1 MKTDAEHFK
10 TGSYQ
15 LSINFHRFQAFVIKF
30 HIMNKIILTLCLSI
44 LYSVTAFSQ
53 TTDNN
58 GDNPSAY
65 NDGPYIFYKEDVH
78 IYSAMKTD
86 TGMKVNHDIKSL
98 QDLKDLEFTVNTNT
112 ELPAFKVKLFK
123 YKDSP
128 STYKQMG
135 KTVVISDIHGNFFN
149 YVKLLKN
156 AGVIS
161 DNYTWTFGKN
171 KLVINGD
178 IFDRGVDVT
187 AVLWLTYKLDAES
200 GKAGGS
206 VIFNF
211 GNHEDMVLTGDFRYV
226 DEKYD
231 LLSKRIGVDLTE
243 FFSRDTELGRWLRT
257 KNVMTTVG
265 DILFVHGG
273 ISTEVVKSGLKPE
286 KINEIMRNGIGMALN
301 PADSIVIMLFGDR
314 GPMWYRGL
322 VTPSGTE
329 LINADT
335 IDVSLSHF
343 KVSRIVVGHTTLSR
357 VSALH
362 GGRVIGVDAAV
373 KEALIIDK
381 NKFAVLTTEG
391 EYKEL
396 PVSEGFYKKY

>member
-1 MKTDAEHFK
+1 M
-10 TGSYQ
+10 
-15 LSINFHRFQAFVIKF
+15 
-30 HIMNKIILTLCLSI
+30 
-44 LYSVTAFSQ
+44 
-53 TTDNN
+53 
-58 GDNPSAY
+58 
-65 NDGPYIFYKEDVH
+65 
-78 IYSAMKTD
+78 
-86 TGMKVNHDIKSL
+86 
-98 QDLKDLEFTVNTNT
+98 EFTVNTNT

-128 STYKQMG
+128 SAYKQMG

-231 LLSKRIGVDLTE
+231 LFSKRIGVDLTE

-257 KNVMTTVG
+257 KNVMTTIG

-322 VTPSGTE
+322 VTPSDTE

-335 IDVSLSHF
+335 IDVSLAHF

-373 KEALIIDK
+373 KEALIIEK
-381 NKFAVLTTEG
+381 KKFEVLTTEG

>member
-1 MKTDAEHFK
+1 
-10 TGSYQ
+10 
-15 LSINFHRFQAFVIKF
+15 
-30 HIMNKIILTLCLSI
+30 MNKVFLILYFLI
-44 LYSVTAFSQ
+44 LYSVNAFSQ
-53 TTDNN
+53 NTDNN
-58 GDNPSAY
+58 ADNPSGY
-65 NDGPYIFYKEDVH
+65 NDGPYIFYKGPDVH

-86 TGMKVNHDIKSL
+86 TGVKVNHDIKSL

-128 STYKQMG
+128 STYKQRG

-156 AGVIS
+156 AAVIS
-161 DNYTWTFGKN
+161 DSYTWTFGKN
-171 KLVINGD
+171 NLVVNGD
-178 IFDRGVDVT
+178 IFDRGADVT

-200 GKAGGS
+200 RKAGGS

-211 GNHEDMVLTGDFRYV
+211 GNHEDMVLTGDLRYM

-231 LLSKRIGVDLTE
+231 LFSKRIGVDFTE

-257 KNVMTTVG
+257 KNVMTTIG

-273 ISTEVVKSGLKPE
+273 ISREVVKSGLKPQ
-286 KINEIMRNGIGMALN
+286 KINDIMRTGIGTALN
-301 PADSIVIMLFGDR
+301 PADSIAIMLFGDR
-314 GPMWYRGL
+314 GPLWYRGL
-322 VTPSGTE
+322 VIPSETE

-335 IDVSLSHF
+335 IDVSLAHF
-343 KVSRIVVGHTTLSR
+343 KVSKIIVGHTTLSR

-373 KEALIIDK
+373 KEALFIDNGK
-381 NKFAVLTTEG
+381 LEVLTTEG
-391 EYKEL
+391 EFKEL
-396 PVSEGFYKKY
+396 PVSKGFYNKH

>member
-1 MKTDAEHFK
+1 
-10 TGSYQ
+10 
-15 LSINFHRFQAFVIKF
+15 
-30 HIMNKIILTLCLSI
+30 MNKVILILFLFILCYVNALSQ
-44 LYSVTAFSQ
+44 S
-53 TTDNN
+53 TDNN
-58 GDNPSAY
+58 GDNLSPY
-65 NDGPYIFYKEDVH
+65 NDGPYIFYKGTDVH
-78 IYSAMKTD
+78 IYSAIKTD
-86 TGMKVNHDIKSL
+86 TGVKVDHDIKSL
-98 QDLKDLEFTVNTNT
+98 QDIQDLEFTVNTNT

-128 STYKQMG
+128 SAYKQRG
-135 KTVVISDIHGNFFN
+135 KTVVISDIHGNFLN

-156 AGVIS
+156 ANVIS
-161 DNYTWTFGKN
+161 ENYTWTFGKN

-200 GKAGGS
+200 RKAGGS

-211 GNHEDMVLTGDFRYV
+211 GNHEDMVLTGDLRYV

-231 LLSKRIGVDLTE
+231 LFSKSIGVDLTE

-273 ISTEVVKSGLKPE
+273 ISKEVVKSGLKPE

-301 PADSIVIMLFGDR
+301 PADSVAIMLFGDR

-322 VTPSGTE
+322 VIPSDTE

-335 IDVSLSHF
+335 IDVSLAHF

-373 KEALIIDK
+373 KEALFIEK
-381 NKFAVLTTEG
+381 KRFEVLTTEG
-391 EYKEL
+391 KFKEL
-396 PVSEGFYKKY
+396 PVSEGFYKRD